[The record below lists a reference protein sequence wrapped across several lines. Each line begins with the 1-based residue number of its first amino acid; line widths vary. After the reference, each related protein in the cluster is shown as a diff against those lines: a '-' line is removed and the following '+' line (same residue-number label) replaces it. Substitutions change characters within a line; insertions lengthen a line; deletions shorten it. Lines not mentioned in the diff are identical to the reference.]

1 MNRVNKVKEIIRNYY
16 SDAECGCFFT
26 RNVVGDPMSTIYK
39 DDEIMVDICYRYS
52 YFEIFGLTEDEE
64 DEVFAYYEALQKPD

>member
-16 SDAECGCFFT
+16 SDAECGRFFT
-26 RNVVGDPMSTIYK
+26 RNIVGDPMLTIYA
-39 DDEIMVDICYRYS
+39 DDEITVDICYRYS

-64 DEVFAYYEALQKPD
+64 DEVFAYYEALQKSD

>member
-1 MNRVNKVKEIIRNYY
+1 MNRVEKVKKIIRENYN
-16 SDAECGCFFT
+16 DAQFGCFFT
-26 RNVVGDPMSTIYK
+26 RNILGDPMSTIYM
-39 DDEIMVDICYRYS
+39 DNEIVVDICYRYE